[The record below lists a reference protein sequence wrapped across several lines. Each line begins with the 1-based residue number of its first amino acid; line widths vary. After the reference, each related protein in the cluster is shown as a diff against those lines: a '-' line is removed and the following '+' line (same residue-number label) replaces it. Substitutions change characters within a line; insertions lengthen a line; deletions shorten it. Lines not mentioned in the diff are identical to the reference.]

1 MWTGSSEAYH
11 AEAGK
16 AVVIGVGLANPKPDP
31 GPNPIPIPNPDR
43 FRHSHEEYPP
53 GAPAGTEAPVACGGS
68 RPRRGGRP
76 RQTEILL
83 FGVSG
88 EYRRMRLGTA
98 LFEYIKH
105 LAVVHSST
113 QLLVL
118 YNSTSSPGTTAFWRR
133 RELGLVGHW
142 ATACGDDNEASR
154 QVPEP
159 LYVSLFNG
167 RDHFL
172 CRRDLEELEGDSLQA
187 LTQSIDAVKDRL
199 RDKFKLPD
207 VAEAEGPPDE
217 LQKGACHRAQPCI
230 IGLPGVS
237 PSPWMQACFWAG
249 IMLQTTA
256 TSSQST

>member
-1 MWTGSSEAYH
+1 
-11 AEAGK
+11 
-16 AVVIGVGLANPKPDP
+16 
-31 GPNPIPIPNPDR
+31 
-43 FRHSHEEYPP
+43 
-53 GAPAGTEAPVACGGS
+53 
-68 RPRRGGRP
+68 
-76 RQTEILL
+76 
-83 FGVSG
+83 
-88 EYRRMRLGTA
+88 MRLGTA

-105 LAVVHSST
+105 LAVVHAST

-118 YNSTSSPGTTAFWRR
+118 YSTSSPGTTAFWRR
-133 RELGLVGHW
+133 RVAGVDHW
-142 ATACGDDNEASR
+142 AAACGDDNEASR

-159 LYVSLFNG
+159 LYVSIFNG

-187 LTQSIDAVKDRL
+187 LTQSMDTVKVRL

-237 PSPWMQACFWAG
+237 PSPLDAGVLLGWYHAADDSYFFAEHLKTDDVLENDSSTVARCAAIAANALCVLRPFPPISSSTLQALLAV
-249 IMLQTTA
+249 
-256 TSSQST
+256 SR